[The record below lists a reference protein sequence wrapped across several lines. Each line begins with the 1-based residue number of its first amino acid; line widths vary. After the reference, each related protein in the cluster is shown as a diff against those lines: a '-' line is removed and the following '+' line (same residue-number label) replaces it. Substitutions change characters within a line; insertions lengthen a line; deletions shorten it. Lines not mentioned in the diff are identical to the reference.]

1 METLEVVKVSI
12 VLLSNFFCME
22 VKQTQSEVRDR
33 IRDAAGQMFMRLG
46 IRSVS
51 MDDISVSLG
60 MSKKTLY
67 QHFKDK
73 DELVDAI
80 IVMHNCRIKDDCIS
94 CKGRAANAVEE
105 VFLTMDQIT
114 EHLGTVNPAIMHDLH
129 KFHFQSFQKFQE
141 IRKEFLFKVTC
152 DNMERGIKEGL
163 YREDINVDVLSKYRL
178 ESMMIAFNIEQ
189 YPSGKYNLLD
199 VARSILEHWIYG
211 LVTPKGYELIHQ
223 YKKQR
228 DNQKAYEN
236 R

>member
-1 METLEVVKVSI
+1 MVVIKVSL
-12 VLLSNFFCME
+12 VLLSNCFSME
-22 VKQTQSEVRDR
+22 IKQTQSEVRDR

-60 MSKKTLY
+60 MSKKTIY
-67 QHFKDK
+67 QHFTDK

-80 IVMHNCRIKDDCIS
+80 IVMHNERIKEDCLMSKDI
-94 CKGRAANAVEE
+94 ATNAVEE
-105 VFLTMDQIT
+105 VFLTMDRVT
-114 EHLGTVNPAIMHDLH
+114 SHLGVVNPAVMHDLH
-129 KFHFQSFQKFQE
+129 KFHFQSFQKFQA

-163 YREDINVDVLSKYRL
+163 YREDINVDILSKYRL

-189 YPSGKYNLLD
+189 FPAGKYNLLE
-199 VARSILEHWIYG
+199 VARAILEHWIYG
-211 LVTPKGYELIHQ
+211 LVTPKGFELIHQ

-228 DNQKAYEN
+228 DNQTYEN